1 MNAHGHGAT
10 PEGKQRCS
18 ITAAEAQPLGDEKG
32 ANTQTDTRRQAG
44 DAIAPSMHHGV
55 RRGTSS
61 GGRHLGCRLTITGS
75 RRGQRGSPTR
85 RRRVRRDP
93 NRRYLAWRFPLTCD
107 QHGEASYR
115 TPLTHLFQMGAQRK
129 ATRGVRDN
137 IARGKSDA
145 TSGRRDGG
153 WSQIECATRP
163 LGGVDRLTRS
173 REVALKRGHRQ
184 EWVTRLKVAGQP
196 RSRGCERPRV
206 CSWIVMIGRSRWA
219 AWGPRISRR
228 RRRAARGPS
237 AIRIA

>member
-1 MNAHGHGAT
+1 MRSRPRRT
-10 PEGKQRCS
+10 IVC
-18 ITAAEAQPLGDEKG
+18 DEERR
-32 ANTQTDTRRQAG
+32 AVEDTSGVASPSPVRAG
-44 DAIAPSMHHGV
+44 DREAALQDATCEEGSKPSLTWPGV
-55 RRGTSS
+55 
-61 GGRHLGCRLTITGS
+61 S
-75 RRGQRGSPTR
+75 RSRA
-85 RRRVRRDP
+85 DK
-93 NRRYLAWRFPLTCD
+93 
-107 QHGEASYR
+107 HGEASYR

-137 IARGKSDA
+137 IAWGKSDA